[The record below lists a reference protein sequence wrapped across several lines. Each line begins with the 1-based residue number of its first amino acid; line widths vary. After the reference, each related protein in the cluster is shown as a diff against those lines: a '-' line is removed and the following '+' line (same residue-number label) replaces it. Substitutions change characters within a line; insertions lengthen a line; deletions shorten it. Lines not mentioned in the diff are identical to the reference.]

1 MMKLKVILLVLL
13 LLGSAM
19 PLWAQTATEGVL
31 KVTVLDAG
39 DKRPVADVVCRV
51 LSSDG
56 QMVSYVLTDGEG
68 RVELPT
74 ERGMEV
80 SFSLINYARVKL
92 PIDELR
98 RLGGRVELTS
108 KPEQLREVQVN
119 APPIKLEGDT
129 LKYNA
134 GSFVSKGDKYLED
147 LLRKL
152 PGITISKT
160 GHISYQGEP
169 ISKFYIEGQDLL
181 GHRYNQATRNMSVE
195 AVAQVQVL
203 ENHQNVRAL
212 KGKVFTDKAALNI
225 KLKDS
230 YKVRPFGEV
239 ALGGGVAPE
248 IWNNRLFTA
257 IIGRTNQM
265 MITGKMNNSGT
276 DLSTENIEHFDL
288 FNSDLHISAPEA
300 FVSQKS
306 INVLPDFEERFLFN
320 NAKVWSINDLQRTGE
335 TSHIRLNLSGY
346 ADKIRRED
354 HSINKYGGPMP
365 VEVDER
371 NRLLNKAASY
381 NGTLFYELNSDKTFL
396 SNELSGVLSSDRQE
410 REVLSHGT
418 SEIRQSSDF
427 APRHI
432 QNTFNATFT
441 LGEQIFVIKSRTR
454 YHRDSEHLDFVT
466 DKSPNA
472 MVQELKRHSWVSRN
486 FLNTSVPL
494 WGNHRVGMEAF
505 FNLVSRDFE
514 SVVGVEPKGHASFGE
529 IEAGVSP
536 SYRWKYAN
544 STLSL
549 SVPLGYI
556 STRLDMG
563 KEKERRGYWFV
574 MPEVDYHHRIGGLWQ
589 ASARASFRRAG
600 SYESFYAPVALYR
613 DYRSLHLPLPL
624 LRVNSSASASS
635 TLRYKDLA
643 EMLFGHLLLTY
654 TVRQREAYTDVRHEQ
669 SQSRTEAVR
678 SSHLSHSFFALM
690 SIDKTFTEIGL
701 GIRGTLDYNF
711 NKMPVSRA
719 TKRFDVSA
727 HMLMP
732 GIEVTFRKWENSI
745 FSYTLTSPIFR
756 EVSTYSPK
764 GLNIQLRRVFY
775 TSFGIGEKWQG
786 GAKWQHSM
794 SRGISDKYEHHHF
807 CDAYL
812 TYTPTRRVD
821 LSLKITNLF
830 DHNRYSSSEIND
842 IGYHSYEV
850 SLRPREFLLSCL
862 LRF

>member
-1 MMKLKVILLVLL
+1 MLL
-13 LLGSAM
+13 LLGSNTTF
-19 PLWAQTATEGVL
+19 WAQTATEGSL

-51 LSSDG
+51 LSAEG
-56 QMVSYVLTDGEG
+56 QMVNYALTNEEG
-68 RVELPT
+68 MVELSLD
-74 ERGMEV
+74 GGVEV
-80 SFSLINYARVKL
+80 SFSLIDYTRLKL
-92 PIDELR
+92 PIGELR
-98 RLGGRVELTS
+98 RLGGRIELIS

-239 ALGGGVAPE
+239 AIGGGVAPE
-248 IWNNRLFTA
+248 IWSNRLFTA

-276 DLSTENIEHFDL
+276 DLSSDNIEHFDL
-288 FNSDLHISAPEA
+288 LNSDLHIPAPET

-306 INVLPDFEERFLFN
+306 INALPDFEERFLFN
-320 NAKVWSINDLQRTGE
+320 NAKVWSINGLRRTGE

-346 ADKIRRED
+346 ADRIYRED
-354 HSINKYGGPMP
+354 RSINKYGGPMP

-371 NRLLNKAASY
+371 NRLLNKTESY
-381 NGTLFYELNSDKTFL
+381 NGAIFYELNSDKTFL

-410 REVLSHGT
+410 REVLSHAT
-418 SEIRQSSDF
+418 SEIRQASDF
-427 APRHI
+427 APRHV

-441 LGEQIFVIKSRTR
+441 LGDQVFVIKSRTR
-454 YHRDSEHLDFVT
+454 YHHDYEHLDFIT

-472 MVQELKRHSWVSRN
+472 TRQELKRHSWVSRN

-494 WGNHRVGMEAF
+494 WGRHRVGVEAF

-514 SVVGVEPKGHASFGE
+514 SVVSAEPKGNTSFGE

-544 STLSL
+544 SALSF

-563 KEKERRGYWFV
+563 EEKEKREYWFM
-574 MPEVDYHHRIGGLWQ
+574 MPEVDYHHRIGSLWQ
-589 ASARASFRRAG
+589 ASARASFRRSG
-600 SYESFYAPVALYR
+600 SYESFYAPGALYR
-613 DYRSLHLPLPL
+613 DYRSLHRPLPL
-624 LRVNSSASASS
+624 LRVNSSTSISS

-643 EMLFGHLLLTY
+643 EMLFGHFLLTY
-654 TVRQREAYTDVRHEQ
+654 TARHKEAYNDVHHEQ
-669 SQSRTEAVR
+669 EQSTTKAIRN
-678 SSHLSHSFFALM
+678 SHLSHSVFVLM
-690 SIDKTFTEIGL
+690 SIDKTFTDIGL
-701 GIRGTLDYNF
+701 GVRGSLDYNF

-719 TKRFDVSA
+719 SKRFNMSA
-727 HMLMP
+727 HMLIP
-732 GIEVTFRKWENSI
+732 GMEVTFRKWENSI
-745 FSYTLTSPIFR
+745 FSYTLMSPIFR
-756 EVSTYSPK
+756 EFSPYSPK
-764 GLNIQLRRVFY
+764 GFNMQLRQVFY
-775 TSFGIGEKWQG
+775 TSFGIGEKWHG
-786 GAKWQHSM
+786 GAKWQHT
-794 SRGISDKYEHHHF
+794 ISKGLGDNHEHHHF

-821 LSLKITNLF
+821 LSLKVTNLF
-830 DHNRYSSSEIND
+830 NHNRYSSSEIND
-842 IGYHSYEV
+842 IDYYSYEV
-850 SLRPREFLLSCL
+850 ILRPREFLLSCL
-862 LRF
+862 FRF